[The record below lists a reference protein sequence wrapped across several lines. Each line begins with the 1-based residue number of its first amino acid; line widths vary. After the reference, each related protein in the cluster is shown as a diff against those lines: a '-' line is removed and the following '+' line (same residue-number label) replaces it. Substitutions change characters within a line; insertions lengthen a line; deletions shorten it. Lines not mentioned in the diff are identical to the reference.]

1 MRTAKYSAYVDSSKA
16 CDTAIAMGASACS
29 CAVWLSECKRN
40 ARGHAVPAKRHGC
53 RIPGADAREIVP
65 KVSAMRARRL

>member
-1 MRTAKYSAYVDSSKA
+1 MSTAKYSAYVDSSKT
-16 CDTAIAMGASACS
+16 CDIAMGVSACS

-40 ARGHAVPAKRHGC
+40 ARGHAVLAKRHGC

-65 KVSAMRARRL
+65 KVSALRARRL